1 MGLYRGALSRMIPLL
16 AMLLLPLYA
25 FAQSVPVVSVRVFQK
40 PVAPSIPKDFLGLS
54 YEAPALT
61 SPYFD
66 ISNRVYVQLLRNLG
80 PGSFRFGGNSV
91 ENTFWLQATAD
102 ANQTTRRSL
111 RRPTVLKGADLDRVF
126 RFARAIG
133 WHVIL
138 GVNLGHF
145 NPQMAADEA
154 HYALTHGGRT
164 LTGIE
169 IGNEADLYGSNGWRT
184 RDWDYAQYHRDF
196 IAYVSAIEQETPGT
210 PIVAPA
216 FCCSLGYRWLPQL
229 LHDDAADI
237 HLVSFHMYPLY
248 HAPGSKGPTSE
259 QLLSTKVARWE
270 DQHLQELASDVAP
283 YRLPLRMAETNSV
296 AGGGM
301 PGVSDTYVAALWVAD
316 YLFRV
321 AEHGL
326 SGVNFHGGFFRGG
339 YSPIWEQNGVFSAAP
354 EYYGILLFHQASQG
368 RPVQIQVEAP
378 SDINVVAHAVAG
390 SKGRLYVA
398 IINKDFQNGAEVHL
412 LLPSSFRYGALIR
425 LNGPAANAQDGITL
439 GGREVSADGTWSPA
453 NHEHVTVSDRMA
465 IVSVPALSAALV
477 TFYK

>member
-1 MGLYRGALSRMIPLL
+1 MRTRLSPWGIVLLFTALVW
-16 AMLLLPLYA
+16 PLYA
-25 FAQSVPVVSVRVFQK
+25 FAPSAPVVDVRVLPE
-40 PVAPSIPKDFLGLS
+40 PVAPAIPKDFLGLS

-66 ISNRVYVQLLRNLG
+66 LSNRVYVQLLRNLG

-91 ENTFWLQATAD
+91 ENTFWLQVPID
-102 ANQTTRRSL
+102 ANQTAPRPL
-111 RRPTVLKGADLDRVF
+111 RHPTVLTGSDLDRVF
-126 RFARAIG
+126 KFAHAIG

-145 NPQMAADEA
+145 DPQMASDEA
-154 HYALTHGGRT
+154 HYAVTHGGST

-169 IGNEADLYGSNGWRT
+169 IGNEADLYGGNGWRT
-184 RDWDYAQYHRDF
+184 REWNYAQYHHDF
-196 IAYVSAIEQETPGT
+196 TAYVAAIEQKTPGT

-216 FCCSLGYRWLPQL
+216 FCCYQGYRWLPQL
-229 LHDDAADI
+229 LRDDASKI

-248 HAPGSKGPTSE
+248 HAPGSKGPTAE
-259 QLLSTKVARWE
+259 QLLSTKVANWE

-301 PGVSDTYVAALWVAD
+301 PGISDTYVAALWVAD

-321 AEHGL
+321 AEYGL
-326 SGVNFHGGFFRGG
+326 NGVNFHGGFFRGG

-354 EYYGILLFHQASQG
+354 EYYGILLFHEASQG
-368 RPVQIQVEAP
+368 RPVQVQVDAP
-378 SDINVVAHAVAG
+378 SDLNVVAHAVAG
-390 SKGRLYVA
+390 SRGRLYVA

-412 LLPSSFRYGALIR
+412 QLPSSFRYGEMLR
-425 LNGPAANAQDGITL
+425 LSGPAANAQEGITL
-439 GGREVSADGTWSPA
+439 GGRAVSADGTWSPVDPERVKV
-453 NHEHVTVSDRMA
+453 NDRRA
-465 IVSVPALSAALV
+465 IVSVPALSAVLI